1 MRKLL
6 TTVTLAISALLATGT
21 TSAQTKTFPDHPIT
35 LIVPYSPG
43 GVTDAFARSI
53 GDYLG
58 RLWNTQVIVE
68 NKGGAG
74 TIIGTQHVSRAK
86 PDGYT
91 LLLTSYAYTSNPILR
106 KEMPYDPASL
116 TPLMLLGNSRNMLVV
131 SGRSNLHTL
140 KDVIA
145 KGKKAPGNLKF
156 ASSGNGSSPHIAAEL
171 WAKAVGVSITHI
183 PYKGTGPAM
192 NDVFAG
198 LVDGIFDGPSSIAN
212 VHAGRLRAIGIASE
226 TRHPDAPEVP
236 TFREQGVDLVFGSWF
251 GFLAPAGTPKPVIQ
265 KINEGLNQSLS
276 DPKVKAVLASAGLF
290 VVGGTPDEFASFLDH
305 ESSRLQGLVDSGA
318 KLLVK

>member
-1 MRKLL
+1 MRRLL

-21 TSAQTKTFPDHPIT
+21 ATAQTKTYPDHPIT
-35 LIVPYSPG
+35 LIVPYPPG

-58 RLWNTQVIVE
+58 RMWNTQVIVE

-74 TIIGTQHVSRAK
+74 TIIGTQHDSRAK
-86 PDGYT
+86 SDGYT

-106 KEMPYDPASL
+106 KDMPYDPASL
-116 TPLMLLGNSRNMLVV
+116 TPIMLLGNSRNMLVV
-131 SGRSNLHTL
+131 SGRGNLHTL

-198 LVDGIFDGPSSIAN
+198 LVDGIFDGPGSIAN
-212 VHAGRLRAIGIASE
+212 VHAGRLRALGIASE

-236 TFREQGVDLVFGSWF
+236 TFREQGIDLVFGSWF

-305 ESSRLQGLVDSGA
+305 ESNRLQGLVDSGV

>member
-21 TSAQTKTFPDHPIT
+21 TSAQTKTFPDRPIT

-106 KEMPYDPASL
+106 KDMPYDPASL

-212 VHAGRLRAIGIASE
+212 VHAGRLRAVGIASE
-226 TRHPDAPEVP
+226 TRHPDAPKVP
-236 TFREQGVDLVFGSWF
+236 TFREQGIDLVFGSWF